1 MGPCGGAAIIMGW
14 FWPIATCMPVARPII
29 PPRPSDWNCAV
40 DGGGG
45 DGGGRLRGQRMIMCS
60 FQRIVN
66 KWLRQRRGQPAGHAG
81 LETCLI
87 AKTWES

>member
-1 MGPCGGAAIIMGW
+1 LGPCGGAAIIMGW

-45 DGGGRLRGQRMIMCS
+45 WRGEATGS
-60 FQRIVN
+60 
-66 KWLRQRRGQPAGHAG
+66 
-81 LETCLI
+81 
-87 AKTWES
+87 AK